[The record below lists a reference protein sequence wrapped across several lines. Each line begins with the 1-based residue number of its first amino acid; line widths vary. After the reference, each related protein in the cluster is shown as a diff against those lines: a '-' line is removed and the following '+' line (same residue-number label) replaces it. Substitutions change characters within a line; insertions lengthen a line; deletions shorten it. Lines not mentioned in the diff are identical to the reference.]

1 MMIRA
6 LANECDA
13 IVLDI
18 SPMNLE
24 GNFLKLIKSK
34 ANIWI
39 VLEQIKCYIWS
50 LHVQKSFNLLLLL

>member
-18 SPMNLE
+18 SPMTLE
-24 GNFLKLIKSK
+24 GNFFKI
-34 ANIWI
+34 N
-39 VLEQIKCYIWS
+39 
-50 LHVQKSFNLLLLL
+50 